1 MWFVCLIHNLEQAG
15 TCALHFFFNSTVIE
29 EALQNKDEEL
39 AISYS
44 SILSIIV
51 GQLYRDVFR
60 GRVGEV
66 LRMVHDLMCT
76 VVLNTGNIIILF
88 LNYFC
93 NFNCQA
99 PV

>member
-15 TCALHFFFNSTVIE
+15 TCALHFFYSTVIE

-39 AISYS
+39 AISCS

-60 GRVGEV
+60 ERVAEV
-66 LRMVHDLMCT
+66 VHMADDMIVELLH
-76 VVLNTGNIIILF
+76 VPEYNYLNKFTK
-88 LNYFC
+88 
-93 NFNCQA
+93 Q
-99 PV
+99 